1 MAYSVGTSEPIRL
14 SHNHYEHHQAAF
26 ADILV
31 NSHQLKLESE
41 PIGEGTV
48 PVTPTTL
55 YNLKG
60 AIFIGEYGVV
70 YGAVLQRNGNQE
82 AVAVKTVKGALTML
96 HTTTFTM
103 KLG

>member
-1 MAYSVGTSEPIRL
+1 MAYSVGTSEPIKL
-14 SHNHYEHHQAAF
+14 SHNHFEHHQAAF

-41 PIGEGTV
+41 PIGEGRV
-48 PVTPTTL
+48 RVTPTTL

-70 YGAVLQRNGNQE
+70 YGAVIQRNGNQE

-96 HTTTFTM
+96 HTTTFTI
-103 KLG
+103 KFG